1 MTAANLLIPTKILD
15 SLNDGLYVCDTERKI
30 VYWSKS
36 AERLTGWAPEDVVG
50 HRCMDNILN
59 HIDIDGHQL
68 CGEEL
73 CPLRRCMVTDK
84 PSDSPTIIF
93 GKTKSGARLPMAVTV
108 APLHDEEG
116 RVIGGV
122 ETFRD
127 FSETYASLERAKQI
141 QTLSLEHD
149 LPSDDRV
156 SFAPFY
162 LPHDMIGGDYFAIRQ
177 LDADHYGFM
186 MADVMGHGV
195 AAALHTMELS
205 SLWNRYCHTL
215 REPAH
220 FARLLNRDL
229 CKIVRDE
236 SFATALCGILD
247 ATRMTVRIA
256 SAGGPPLMI
265 VRGDGR
271 VERVVANGLPFGL
284 IADAAYHEKQ
294 FACAPGDC
302 LLLFT
307 DGAVEIGNRAGQLLG
322 AEGLIEILRSQGFPE
337 SGIRIEA
344 LKEALLTFSDGIRL
358 DDDLTLLEVRFAP
371 PTT

>member
-1 MTAANLLIPTKILD
+1 MIAADLLVPNVILD
-15 SLNDGLYVCDTERKI
+15 SLNDGLYVCDTDRRI

-36 AERLTGWAPEDVVG
+36 AQRLTGWAPEDVVG
-50 HRCMDNILN
+50 KRCMDNILN
-59 HIDIDGHQL
+59 HVDIDGHQL

-73 CPLRRCMVTDK
+73 CPLRRCMQTDR
-84 PSDSPTIIF
+84 PSASPIIIF

-127 FSETYASLERAKQI
+127 FSETYANLERAKQI

-149 LPSDDRV
+149 LPRDDRV
-156 SFAPFY
+156 NFSTFY

-186 MADVMGHGV
+186 LADVMGHGV

-205 SLWNRYCHTL
+205 SLWTRHCSDL
-215 REPAH
+215 RNPAH

-236 SFATALCGILD
+236 SFATALCGVLD
-247 ATRMTVRIA
+247 ATRRTVRIT
-256 SAGGPPLMI
+256 SAGGPHLVI
-265 VRGDGR
+265 VRSDGR
-271 VERVVANGLPFGL
+271 TEEVTTAGLPFGL
-284 IADAAYHEKQ
+284 IADAEYREKL
-294 FACAPGDC
+294 FVCESGDS
-302 LLLFT
+302 LLMFT
-307 DGAVEIGNRAGQLLG
+307 DGAVEVADPAGQMLG
-322 AEGLIEILRSQGFPE
+322 TAGLIRILESQGYPHT
-337 SGIRIEA
+337 GIVMSA
-344 LKEALLTFSDGIRL
+344 LQEALLRYSNGICL
-358 DDDLTLLEVRFAP
+358 EDDLTLLEVRF
-371 PTT
+371 T

>member
-1 MTAANLLIPTKILD
+1 MSAANLLLPTVILD
-15 SLNDGLYVCDTERKI
+15 SLNDGLYVCDINRKI

-36 AERLTGWAPEDVVG
+36 AERLTGWASEDVVG
-50 HRCMDNILN
+50 HLCMDNILN
-59 HIDIDGHQL
+59 HVDIDGHHL

-73 CPLRRCMVTDK
+73 CPLRRCMITDR
-84 PSDSPTIIF
+84 PSESPVIIF
-93 GKTKSGARLPMAVTV
+93 GKTKSGERLPMAVTV

-149 LPSDDRV
+149 LPDDDRV
-156 SFAPFY
+156 SFSPFY

-177 LDADHYGFM
+177 LDQDHYGFM
-186 MADVMGHGV
+186 LADVMGHGV

-205 SLWNRYCHTL
+205 SLWNRHCHNL

-247 ATRMTVRIA
+247 ATRRTVRIA
-256 SAGGPPLMI
+256 SAGGPPLVI
-265 VRGDGR
+265 VRSDGQTEQ
-271 VERVVANGLPFGL
+271 VIAAGLPFGL
-284 IADAAYHEKQ
+284 IANADYREKH
-294 FACAPGDC
+294 FTCASGDS
-302 LLLFT
+302 LLMFT
-307 DGAVEIGNRAGQLLG
+307 DGAVEIGDPEGRLLG
-322 AEGLIEILRSQGFPE
+322 TDGLLGILNSQGYPA
-337 SGIRIEA
+337 SDIRIEA
-344 LKEALLTFSDGIRL
+344 LKEALLTFSNEIRL
-358 DDDLTLLEVRFAP
+358 RDDLTLLEVRF
-371 PTT
+371 T